1 MSDVRRR
8 RFMTLLGK
16 GAAAAAVWP
25 LRETADVSP
34 VMARLASY
42 MSAAGAHA
50 LPDAV
55 VLEAKNHI
63 LDTLAA
69 AISGSE
75 LPPGIQALKFART
88 YGGNGGAPILASH
101 PVAGPLEAA
110 ILHGAPA
117 PAAETHDKYTAGG
130 PHPGGGRGPA
140 ACALG
145 GVPCGDRLPMLRA

>member
-1 MSDVRRR
+1 MGDVRRR

-25 LRETADVSP
+25 LRAKADVSP

-75 LPPGIQALKFART
+75 LPPRIQALKFART
-88 YGGNGGAPILASH
+88 YVGERWAPVIRPHL
-101 PVAGPLEAA
+101 
-110 ILHGAPA
+110 
-117 PAAETHDKYTAGG
+117 TA
-130 PHPGGGRGPA
+130 R
-140 ACALG
+140 
-145 GVPCGDRLPMLRA
+145 

>member
-1 MSDVRRR
+1 MGDVRRR

-25 LRETADVSP
+25 LRAKADVSP

-88 YGGNGGAPILASH
+88 YGGDRGSTAP
-101 PVAGPLEAA
+101 PPPPPPRPL
-110 ILHGAPA
+110 PA
-117 PAAETHDKYTAGG
+117 H
-130 PHPGGGRGPA
+130 
-140 ACALG
+140 
-145 GVPCGDRLPMLRA
+145 V

>member
-25 LRETADVSP
+25 LRAKADVSP

-88 YGGNGGAPILASH
+88 YGGNRGAP
-101 PVAGPLEAA
+101 PLPPPLPPWP
-110 ILHGAPA
+110 IQPA
-117 PAAETHDKYTAGG
+117 HVNPPPPPTHQTPD
-130 PHPGGGRGPA
+130 
-140 ACALG
+140 
-145 GVPCGDRLPMLRA
+145 